1 MYTFEHVLS
10 SRDRENAFR
19 LRYEVYCKEKNWL
32 DPTQYLDMLEQDEH
46 DEKSETFLAYDTN
59 TNQAIGT
66 ARLIINYT
74 DVSPLPITKH
84 PSMNDN
90 VTTIKCVE
98 ISRLAI
104 LGKAR
109 QGNVFIGL
117 IRMLFRH
124 ILKYHSD
131 FGYIFFSVEEKFL
144 NKVNQLGFEFIP
156 FAPSALWY
164 CDQLI
169 PSRQIIANMNDDL
182 KRNNPEFCNWLW
194 QNTRTMA
201 DNETFIYFL
210 KTGRNNK
217 LTTRIE
223 Q

>member
-10 SRDRENAFR
+10 SNSREKAFR
-19 LRYEVYCKEKNWL
+19 LRYDVYCKEKKWL
-32 DPTQYLDMLEQDEH
+32 NPNQYLDMLEQDEH
-46 DEKSETFLAYDTN
+46 DKRSEIFLAYDATI
-59 TNQAIGT
+59 NQIIGT

-74 DVSPLPITKH
+74 DVPPLPIVKH
-84 PSMNDN
+84 PSINGN
-90 VTTIKCVE
+90 LTTMKCVE

-124 ILKYHSD
+124 TVKYHSD
-131 FGYIFFSVEEKFL
+131 CKYIFFSVEKRFL

-164 CDQLI
+164 CDHLI
-169 PSRQIIANMNDDL
+169 PSRQIIADMDGDL
-182 KRNNPEFCNWLW
+182 RRNNPKFHNWLW
-194 QNTRTMA
+194 QDTRTMA

-210 KTGRNNK
+210 KTGRKNELNM
-217 LTTRIE
+217 RIE
-223 Q
+223 R